1 MVPLTQLWNIS
12 LRGCDTVN
20 YLLFLHNL
28 FPPSGVCILIAATV
42 GLWFAAGTV
51 RNGMTGEDPCVGTLQ
66 DHSIY
71 LTYNDYLGFAGIL
84 VIMLIF
90 AIAISVGVVLGLS
103 VDSLPAAAK
112 ILAAACCLVPV
123 VALLLFL
130 LWLGLGTAMA
140 VYCPSNARALIY
152 IGLMW
157 LYFLIVLAVG
167 IIAVLLMARTAK
179 RAVQKALH

>member
-1 MVPLTQLWNIS
+1 
-12 LRGCDTVN
+12 
-20 YLLFLHNL
+20 
-28 FPPSGVCILIAATV
+28 
-42 GLWFAAGTV
+42 
-51 RNGMTGEDPCVGTLQ
+51 MTGDDECVGTLQ

-112 ILAAACCLVPV
+112 ILASACCLVPV

-140 VYCPSNARALIY
+140 VYCPHRPSALFY

-157 LYFLIVLAVG
+157 VYLLIVVVIG
-167 IIAVLLMARTAK
+167 IISILLVARSAK
-179 RAVQKALH
+179 HAVQKAVNASDA